1 MPDFPTILVSAVP
14 GFIILIMVEVIYS
27 IKTQRELYEVKD
39 AATSISLGL
48 GNLFI
53 GIATKTFIL
62 LLFVWIYEHRLFTI
76 PYTAW
81 WAWILIIFADDLS
94 YYWFHRI
101 SH

>member
-1 MPDFPTILVSAVP
+1 MPEFPNILVSAVP
-14 GFIILIMVEVIYS
+14 AFIILIIVEVIYA

-62 LLFVWIYEHRLFTI
+62 LFFVWMCKS
-76 PYTAW
+76 
-81 WAWILIIFADDLS
+81 LS
-94 YYWFHRI
+94 ASNGW
-101 SH
+101 